1 MFFNNLRTK
10 LWLTIVSI
18 LVIFILM
25 LGILLTSFFEEFYF
39 NQTASNLAYNGNQ
52 LAERI
57 VNEPDEA
64 KLREDVELL
73 SQFLQARIMIADPEG
88 LVRACG
94 GMGGKM
100 HNGMRLSQSEV
111 AEVMKGNVIVNRGMH
126 QMFDTMM
133 LTVAVPIH
141 QDDKILGAVLLYAPV
156 ESITEPLQA
165 VRKVTYY
172 VAFGAV
178 LAATVLSF
186 FLAQWL
192 TRPVSRMNSVALAMA
207 KGNFAEK
214 ITVRSKD
221 ELGILGQSLN
231 YLSKELEQNL
241 QLLSQE
247 KNQLG
252 NILTSM
258 TDGVVTF
265 NPEGQILLINPQAK
279 VLLRGLKELEPGQ
292 SLNECCPFP
301 EIKAIFKKVVEDG
314 SVKREEIRTDNH
326 ILAVSMAPLEQEK
339 GDIHGVVAV
348 FQDVT
353 RERKVED
360 LRREFVANVSH
371 ELRTPLTY
379 LQGYTE
385 ALLDGIA
392 ESEEEKNKYLN
403 TILEESHRL
412 KRLVNDLLDLSQLQ
426 TGNMP
431 LKKEE
436 VNLNNLVKRA
446 VSKFEPAAK
455 ARQITFKVM
464 SESDNVLVEGDED
477 RLEQVLINLS
487 DNALRYTPEGEK
499 ILIKLVQDREF
510 VKVSIQ
516 DKGPGISEKDQSL
529 VWDRFY
535 KVDKARTR
543 DQGGTGLGLAIV
555 KNIIDTHQGEVGVE
569 SKEGQG
575 TKFWFKLPVKAQ

>member
-25 LGILLTSFFEEFYF
+25 LGILLTSFFENFYF
-39 NQTASNLAYNGNQ
+39 EQTAKNLIYNGNQ
-52 LAERI
+52 LAELAL
-57 VNEPDEA
+57 NEPDEA
-64 KLREDVELL
+64 KFREEVELL
-73 SQFLQARIMIADPEG
+73 SAFLQTRIMISDPEG
-88 LVRACG
+88 LVQVRG
-94 GMGGKM
+94 GMGKM

-111 AEVMKGNVIVNRGMH
+111 AEVMKGNVVVSRGMH
-126 QMFDTMM
+126 QMFDNMM
-133 LTVAVPIH
+133 LKVAVPIK
-141 QDDKILGAVLLYAPV
+141 QQGNVLGGVLLYAPV
-156 ESITEPLQA
+156 ETITEPLQA
-165 VRKVTYY
+165 VRKMTYY

-192 TRPVSRMNSVALAMA
+192 TRPVIRMNRVALAMA
-207 KGNFAEK
+207 RGNFKEK

-221 ELGILGQSLN
+221 ELGVLGQSLN

-241 QLLSQE
+241 HLLSQE

-265 NPEGQILLINPQAK
+265 NTQGNILLVNPQAK
-279 VLLRGLKELEPGQ
+279 ALLQGIKDLEPGQ
-292 SLNECCPFP
+292 NLDQCCPFP
-301 EIKAIFKKVVEDG
+301 EIKAVFQKVVNDG
-314 SVKREEIRTDNH
+314 SVRKEELNIGDS
-326 ILAVSMAPLEQEK
+326 ILSVSMAPLEQEK
-339 GDIHGVVAV
+339 GDIRGVVAV

-353 RERKVED
+353 KERKLED

-392 ESEEEKNKYLN
+392 ESEEEKKKYLN
-403 TILEESHRL
+403 TILDESHRL

-436 VNLNNLVKRA
+436 VNLNNLVKRV

-455 ARQITFKVM
+455 LRKIDLKM
-464 SESDNVLVEGDED
+464 IDESGIMLVEGDED

-487 DNALRYTPEGEK
+487 DNALRYTPEGEE
-499 ILIKLVQDREF
+499 ILIKLVQSKDF

-516 DKGPGISEKDQSL
+516 DKGPGISEKDQFL

-555 KNIIDTHQGEVGVE
+555 KNIIDSHQGEAGVE

-575 TKFWFKLPVKAQ
+575 TLFWFKLPVKEQ